1 MLSKNK
7 QKYIHSLV
15 QKKYRDAEKCFVAE
29 GPKTVDELL
38 PHFSCTILCATN
50 EYLQSHRNITAKEII
65 EVTPQELT
73 SVSNQKTPQQ
83 VLAVFTTPAPQ
94 LPRIDANTL
103 YLALDG
109 VQDPGNL
116 GTIIRLADWFGIR
129 HIVCSPTTADAY
141 SPKVVQAT
149 MGALARVAIC
159 YTDLPQ
165 WLSTLPQGT
174 PIYGTHLNG
183 EDMYQQQLTSHGI
196 IIMGNEGQG
205 ITSEVERLV
214 THRLRIPSYPPNVP
228 TSESLNVA
236 IATAVVCAE
245 IRRQQMIQ

>member
-7 QKYIHSLV
+7 QKYIHSLA
-15 QKKYRDAEKCFVAE
+15 QKKYRDAERRFVAE
-29 GPKTVDELL
+29 GPKIVDELL
-38 PHFSCTILCATN
+38 PHFSCVLLCATS
-50 EYLQSHRNITAKEII
+50 EYLQGHPHIPADEII

-83 VLAVFTTPAPQ
+83 VLAIFATPERRVPHIEDEA
-94 LPRIDANTL
+94 L

-116 GTIIRLADWFGIR
+116 GTIIRLADWFGIK
-129 HIVCSPTTADAY
+129 HIICSPTTADAY

-149 MGALARVAIC
+149 MGALARVEVC

-165 WLSTLPQGT
+165 WLASLPQGT
-174 PIYGTHLNG
+174 PLYGTHLDG
-183 EDMYQQQLTSHGI
+183 EDMYQQQLAPHGI

-205 ITSEVERLV
+205 ISAEVERLV
-214 THRLRIPSYPPNVP
+214 THRLRIPSYPPGVP

-245 IRRQQMIQ
+245 MRRQQTAQ